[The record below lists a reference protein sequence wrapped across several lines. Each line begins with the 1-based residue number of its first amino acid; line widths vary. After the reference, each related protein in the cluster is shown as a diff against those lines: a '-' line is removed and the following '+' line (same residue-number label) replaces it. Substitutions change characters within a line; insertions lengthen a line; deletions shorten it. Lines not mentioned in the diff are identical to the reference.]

1 MNKRTHY
8 FLSLM
13 LLLALMLH
21 ISSCKKADIKFG
33 EELITDNELNIFRVD
48 SFSANLSTVYQDSF
62 VTSARGNIML
72 GSYTDPLFGY
82 IATQSYFEVAPPAWT
97 DVYQQ
102 TYFDSLQLILK
113 TNGIFYGDTTKPVTI
128 TVKELQDSIVY
139 PENKYYLYSNSKFT
153 AKSAVI
159 GTFTGTVTPRGNQT
173 ISISLPQSLGQDLLN
188 KLNDPNDNPVKST
201 AKFLNF
207 FRGFQISSDN
217 SNSLIF
223 NCNDNAVMRLY
234 YRQNSF
240 PATVNKTVDF
250 ALTNKGHQFNNIS
263 ITRSGALQN
272 LTANNR
278 ELPSAVTGNAAYTQ
292 SATGSLVKIV
302 FPTLKDIAKLPKF
315 AKVLKATLYIKPLKN
330 SFTSVYPLPPTL
342 RLSQTNINNQIGSDL
357 AYLTANGAVAVQL
370 GSLQIDNFNN
380 EKTQYQY
387 DLTQYVKSILAEGAP
402 TPGEGLLLSPPS
414 PNFQDQFARVVV
426 GDNTNAL
433 GNIQLQIYYAT
444 VK

>member
-1 MNKRTHY
+1 MNKKTYY
-8 FLSLM
+8 FFNLM
-13 LLLALMLH
+13 IVLALVLST
-21 ISSCKKADIKFG
+21 SSCKKADIKFG

-82 IATQSYFEVAPPAWT
+82 VSTQSYFEVAPPVWA
-97 DVYQQ
+97 DIYQQ
-102 TYFDSLQLILK
+102 TIFDSLQLILK
-113 TNGIFYGDTTKPVTI
+113 PNGIFYGDTTKPVTI
-128 TVKELQDSIVY
+128 TVRELQDSIIY
-139 PENKYYLYSNSKFT
+139 PENKFYLYNTSSFA
-153 AKSAVI
+153 AKPAVL
-159 GTFTGTVTPRGNQT
+159 GTFTGMVAPRSGQA
-173 ISISLPQSLGQDLLN
+173 ISISLPQSLGQDLLS
-188 KLNDPNDNPVKST
+188 KLIDPNDNPIKST
-201 AKFLNF
+201 VKFLNF

-217 SNSLIF
+217 GNSLIF
-223 NCNDNAVMRLY
+223 NCTDNAVMRLY

-250 ALTNKGHQFNNIS
+250 SLTNTGHQFNNIS
-263 ITRSGALQN
+263 IARSGALQN
-272 LTANNR
+272 LNANNR
-278 ELPSAVTGNAAYTQ
+278 EILSAATANAAYTQ
-292 SATGSLVKIV
+292 SVTGSLVKIT
-302 FPTLKDIAKLPKF
+302 FPTLKDVAKLPKF

-330 SFTSVYPLPPTL
+330 SFNSIYTLPPTL
-342 RLSQTNINNQIGSDL
+342 RLSQTNINNQLGSDL
-357 AYLTANGAVAVQL
+357 AYLTANGGIAVQL

-387 DLTQYVKSILAEGAP
+387 DLTQYVKSILAEGTP

-426 GDNTNAL
+426 GDNANAL